1 MNINEMI
8 EKYFYKLFTK
18 YFYEI
23 EITNEL
29 LNNYKWSNISCIF
42 DFLYNKLI
50 LFESCSDFTKNYYL
64 ITLYYINYTNFLKYI
79 KHPDCELNEIY
90 IFLNKIKYNPD
101 IINYISK
108 NISDNNINNIFG
120 TFSPFINKKIKNS
133 NNIINQSQLNDYI
146 GNVKKLDE
154 IYFDTNTSSK
164 KIINILLYR
173 YILSNNVNEP
183 NFNTFFIKNVIEDN
197 GNNIINLDTL
207 VNNIPNYKNLINIQV
222 GSEIKNNLGIHLSKL
237 IKFIIN
243 DYPFIKFDTITNSQ
257 KVKIIELTNI
267 KFGGKV
273 IIQKS
278 LRKVNDINLYQQNI
292 NLINFN
298 IKELKNLYIL
308 KKTNNF
314 IVLEYTSSIINDLST
329 LLHLTHLLT
338 CCVKLLETYPS
349 SIYECMYPIDYNK
362 YYYKT
367 FVNFLSYIKE
377 NINHDMSYNRFLV
390 DLIKYY
396 YIYSYYDYYF
406 YYNTN
411 LVKTVTE
418 RIKYKNNIFNEFCES
433 LKYLFKLPVEM
444 TSYPPFFNIED
455 DIDNLIY
462 YSQEIPNYFKF
473 FDLITAIIEVF
484 DIKINDPNNFDLI
497 KIILTI
503 KCDNYNQ
510 ITNEVNYHAPVKE
523 QPNVNN
529 SKDLNIKENS
539 DNNKKSDKSKDDNVS
554 KISLNNIP
562 KNEKNL
568 VNNNN
573 AFIELNIENSENY
586 ALNTEFNY

>member
-1 MNINEMI
+1 
-8 EKYFYKLFTK
+8 
-18 YFYEI
+18 
-23 EITNEL
+23 
-29 LNNYKWSNISCIF
+29 
-42 DFLYNKLI
+42 
-50 LFESCSDFTKNYYL
+50 
-64 ITLYYINYTNFLKYI
+64 
-79 KHPDCELNEIY
+79 
-90 IFLNKIKYNPD
+90 
-101 IINYISK
+101 
-108 NISDNNINNIFG
+108 
-120 TFSPFINKKIKNS
+120 
-133 NNIINQSQLNDYI
+133 
-146 GNVKKLDE
+146 
-154 IYFDTNTSSK
+154 
-164 KIINILLYR
+164 
-173 YILSNNVNEP
+173 
-183 NFNTFFIKNVIEDN
+183 
-197 GNNIINLDTL
+197 
-207 VNNIPNYKNLINIQV
+207 V